1 MASRP
6 EIVDVLRAVEQPLAV
21 DLGYG
26 DRPDTAV
33 ESPAGVAVELRLRH
47 RLGDLTFLSMAASVQ
62 TALDVTVDELTLELF
77 HPADD
82 ATRTLMASL

>member
-1 MASRP
+1 M
-6 EIVDVLRAVEQPLAV
+6 
-21 DLGYG
+21 
-26 DRPDTAV
+26 
-33 ESPAGVAVELRLRH
+33 AVELRLRH